1 MCRKDPIPA
10 QRFVIAAHASVAYT
24 YEVPRGSAK
33 VKGSII
39 RSRLE
44 ILRTRGV
51 FDEVMAQLPE
61 ADRAVWTGLVLA
73 GSWYS
78 FEMSQRLDGA
88 IAKVLGR
95 GDTRKAFLEMGRASA
110 DANLGGVHKAYVR
123 AGNPHHLLSCAP
135 QIYKQYY
142 DKGHRTYEQLSPKS
156 GVLRTFE
163 AEDVTANDC
172 LTVVGWHE
180 RAIEMCGGRDV
191 RVKETLCR
199 ARGDDHCEYHCS
211 WRI

>member
-1 MCRKDPIPA
+1 MQGNPIPGA
-10 QRFVIAAHASVAYT
+10 RFVIAARARLAYT
-24 YEVPRGSAK
+24 DEVPTGSAK
-33 VKGSII
+33 VKGSIV

-44 ILRTRGV
+44 ILRSRGIL
-51 FDEVMAQLPE
+51 DDVMAQLPE
-61 ADRAVWTGLVLA
+61 ADRAVWTGMVLA

-78 FEMSQRLDGA
+78 FEMSQRLDAA

-123 AGNPHHLLSCAP
+123 PGNPHHLLGCAP

-156 GVLRTFE
+156 GVLRTFD

-172 LTVVGWHE
+172 LTVVGWYE

-191 RVKETLCR
+191 HVKETMCR
-199 ARGDDHCEYHCS
+199 ARGDDHCEYHCT